1 MIRQIA
7 LCTLLGC
14 LTTTGVYAAGDAAA
28 GQTKAATC
36 AACHNA
42 DGNSVNPDW
51 PKLAGQSPGYISKQL
66 NDFKSG
72 ARQNATMAPM
82 AAPLSEAD
90 IADLAAYFSA
100 QKQQPGAASA
110 DLVAQGEAIYR
121 AGDAE
126 TGVAACTACH
136 GPTGAGNPAA
146 KFPRVSGQHGKY
158 LVGQL
163 QAFKAGTR
171 ANDPNTMMRSIASRM
186 TDAQMAAVADYMSGL
201 H

>member
-1 MIRQIA
+1 
-7 LCTLLGC
+7 
-14 LTTTGVYAAGDAAA
+14 VYAAGDAAA

>member
-186 TDAQMAAVADYMSGL
+186 SDAQMAAVADYMSGL